1 MKKYAVLKNVARGIN
16 FGVVVKSDIDQRFY
30 GWSDKGIEWSDWAN
44 RNGGRLENLPIGVSV
59 GEFKS
64 LSDELL
70 QKLIANSDDVAAVDH
85 GVTRDLSRQ
94 ILVKSERFNNSS
106 KFPSVTTKSIPIAI
120 WDKKIAVQYKVKHFK
135 QSIARSE
142 ISLKVRHNEL
152 AFNVQTRQFNTK
164 PNRASRLI
172 ERHDIRAKMSKGS
185 ERIFGGQ
192 IVDAINKEILSSE
205 RMVLTKRGNVGSH
218 TKEVVDFFVK
228 GRLGYSIGRA
238 GRGGLRSMTPNRGG
252 NRGLRGSAS
261 RVISGVLDP
270 RMRRDVDGDGMI
282 FDGTWREMPDPTKFK
297 PNLRTGLGGGRTTRN
312 EIWKTRIVGKPQ
324 TPKLDLFDAFDAVQR
339 VNDGD
344 DLNSTFAD
352 LWKAVKGRNDWGD
365 LLTDVAAKLS
375 VEKPNINGRN
385 EKEVASSIK
394 NIITSSS
401 SGLSKS
407 KGHRYE
413 SSSLGSLTEYV
424 ARIATGKDAD
434 ATDVIA
440 SFDDP
445 YAPKGSKAHALEAMV
460 AFGLGKLETPQSRRK
475 YEGNR
480 GFKSRTGSVIDDILY
495 ASEGAAEPEMDD
507 LLRKVKMGMTLK
519 QSESR
524 SLLDSLKDIKNN
536 NDEFLGDERLENL
549 INHVSEMSSI
559 GKDNNDLVSNLRF
572 ILRDRPDTKLSAMLD
587 KYVNGEK
594 MSDKERASFI
604 QSLTGYAGSREFL
617 DDDRI
622 TNLIDEL
629 KSRPKNSFIPEG
641 RDMKP
646 RGGNSIGV
654 ADGSGRADA
663 IGLADGSGGV
673 DNYTSRGG
681 GVASRSMP
689 APDRERREGGA
700 APGGPPPPPNDDDD
714 DKETGFASST
724 GAPPDY
730 QDQFDFVIGKMFD
743 ELPDRN
749 ERIQEYLDEGFG
761 KQGAREIAMEKWLE
775 LEESENP
782 EIFMD
787 EVNNRIEDLDTEKP
801 GRTGGVSS
809 STGGKPEFELKP
821 RPSNPDPDN
830 RFDTWESKEIFR
842 RLNEAKKWYKQARE
856 YVDGEGKPPRNYE
869 QKPGNAPG
877 VSEQRTRTRIKEILE
892 EIKQMKESLKKR
904 GYDDPDEARLEFGRS
919 KRKPKSSTPSKSETD
934 KWFKEAMMR
943 RTPEQL
949 FRPGFRS
956 STNTDPEGV
965 IEELLEQ
972 ADGANDSVSP
982 LLRRA
987 ARNVSSLT
995 KPEQDE
1001 LIEALNDEY
1010 DNGTMAGDKRLK
1022 DFIKY
1027 IQGTVPSGGTSR
1039 GRGVRSGTF
1048 KENITQLFR
1057 GDGLRST
1064 TGDDDDLG
1072 SDMDDAIQAILKLK
1086 RGEKLTPEEQKTVL
1100 EALKVVKKPN
1110 ADIDEDERVGLIDM
1124 ESLVRSGGVASR
1136 STDIDAL
1143 TKDPEQREVLKA
1155 AFAEFDSLNN
1165 PDINE
1170 GILSA
1175 RKTMSEN
1182 FESMEGGGGDLDSGI
1197 REVARGL
1204 GMDEGDQNKL
1214 SAMVYE
1220 MAGKGKTGQSRT
1232 SDESIDALTK
1242 DPEQR
1247 EVLKAALN
1255 EFSSLNDPDG
1265 NDAISAARKTMS
1277 QNFESMEGGGGDLD
1291 SGIREVARGL
1301 GMSEDDQN
1309 KLSSMLY
1316 DAAGK
1321 SQTGDKELDK
1331 RLKEIERLSA
1341 ERGGVGGAGGNLLA
1355 VEPLNILE
1363 EMRDELENAPDGRD
1377 SDDYKRV
1384 MDELKLRKSPTR
1396 KNRRSQQNSDLHREV
1411 YEVMTNT
1418 QDGDDPAWDYLNA
1431 VHGVEKGDYKDRRG
1445 DFGYRPDE
1453 TTYDINEAIKDS
1465 MSEDDQRQFLIDMA
1479 KHEASPDYD
1488 PYGRKKTGPLYDEVN
1503 KANARYRGT
1512 GGVASRSDDEPSAVK
1527 AARKMK
1533 RDQKRKLEA
1542 EVQMAEVVEMAELL
1556 QRWVE
1561 TGDEVLLARLERKF
1575 QNHKWAEDPVTLK
1588 NGKPVNP
1595 NKNRNAALSALEEA
1609 KKEMRSLRGV
1619 NSSTSARG
1627 PIEQNLTSRM
1637 ATASTDRASRPRGLS
1652 SSTDTSTTK
1661 TPVPKDGVKAQKRR
1675 TTLLIDKLDYYGKR
1689 KGPGD
1694 GAMWESLTDEQKTIA
1709 KQTLAEIK
1717 LSTAN
1722 SLKKVFKEYWRKA
1735 TEEGL
1740 DKESLRAVGQRAR
1753 GTGGKYKVRP
1763 TDDPLNKDDIL
1774 YMMRNM
1780 DARVANGK
1788 LQKFEVDEAG
1798 QIVLDEQGRPK
1809 LEKTYQLNA
1818 RRLDDMMTIL
1828 NMEEEDDFSLLEHLH
1843 TESRKKLK
1851 TKIGSKFV
1859 GKFGLGD
1866 SSIAGF
1872 AGGEEKATSVDELND
1887 IEIGKAKK
1895 EPLGRRLLRVNAA
1908 RAEKRRQRALR
1919 KTGSFRRGGVLT
1931 DADPAL
1937 QLKRA
1942 KLRARARRRSMLSKF
1957 RRTRDANEL
1966 SSDMSRAK
1974 AETSLIAIDNNGI
1987 VKISP
1992 RYVATLAKLDADLVR
2007 DKSNEEN
2014 RTKVY
2019 DQLLADL
2026 WANSGFSG
2034 QPTLVTEDES
2044 RRLIAAGW
2052 QPVFRGTGSEKG
2064 NSEAYVEQFLTDESE
2079 TRFIPGQGMRAYGVG
2094 EYFAFS
2100 GEWLGYS
2107 GDPTDRHTVLGLIP
2121 PSADIIGSQELSKE
2135 RNKMQELTAK
2145 SVDALKIFGGRD
2157 GAEAATPGELAQAL
2171 RDAMPSL
2178 PQEKSRSAQ
2187 IVSQL
2192 VDRLDEL
2199 EAMPASTESL
2209 QEKKNILNAIDYLHR
2224 FTKQKEDGYF
2234 APLIGVDAI
2243 DTNNGSGKGSPLLLH
2258 NRAGIAA
2265 VQAPM
2270 TRDEA
2275 ERLAKNEQG
2284 VSIGN
2289 ITSTW
2294 ATMDDRRRVVS
2305 ATPESSGT
2313 RSKVG
2318 KKRRPSTRRP
2328 DPDEPMETTD
2338 PTPAVQA
2345 PAVQAPGISKSAI
2358 NTDTWTSSS
2367 PPSTGSNPAT
2377 MLTDPNGTKYYAKL
2391 PKRGEPTLTTR
2402 ERMETE
2408 VLAGKLYALAGIP
2421 VADLQM
2427 GTYNGEPVMLS
2438 RMIQTRMP
2446 NGKGDNDKARDG
2458 FVVDAWL
2465 ANWDAPLNDNI
2476 KVDNNGR
2483 PVRLDVGGSL
2493 DYRAQGAKKG
2503 SGGSTGFGPSVGEMT
2518 SMQKSGSSADFT
2530 NMDSGELKKQTQKL
2544 GTVTDDQIRQTV
2556 SAIVSDPARAKIL
2569 ADTLIARR
2577 DDIIKRYG

>member
-152 AFNVQTRQFNTK
+152 AFNVQTGQFNTK

-172 ERHDIRAKMSKGS
+172 ERHDIRTKMSKGS

-192 IVDAINKEILSSE
+192 IVDAINKKILSSE

-261 RVISGVLDP
+261 RVIAGVLDP

-282 FDGTWREMPDPTKFK
+282 FDGTWREMPDPTKLK

-344 DLNSTFAD
+344 DLNSTFGD

-385 EKEVASSIK
+385 EKEIASSIK
-394 NIITSSS
+394 NIVNSSS
-401 SGLSKS
+401 SGLSRS

-434 ATDVIA
+434 ATDVVA

-714 DKETGFASST
+714 DKKPKKPRRDGLASST
-724 GAPPDY
+724 G
-730 QDQFDFVIGKMFD
+730 
-743 ELPDRN
+743 N
-749 ERIQEYLDEGFG
+749 EYLDTWQETPEKEKEKFVQAAIRQMMKEGYYG
-761 KQGAREIAMEKWLE
+761 KTPQILRGDGAA
-775 LEESENP
+775 
-782 EIFMD
+782 
-787 EVNNRIEDLDTEKP
+787 
-801 GRTGGVSS
+801 S
-809 STGGKPEFELKP
+809 STGSKPVPYDFVDPNYDPTPKEEMKDFENYLD
-821 RPSNPDPDN
+821 SQYGNDFMDYTQMS
-830 RFDTWESKEIFR
+830 DEEV
-842 RLNEAKKWYKQARE
+842 KQE
-856 YVDGEGKPPRNYE
+856 VMRNYRMSRSE
-869 QKPGNAPG
+869 ANAF
-877 VSEQRTRTRIKEILE
+877 VKKLRKDE
-892 EIKQMKESLKKR
+892 EE
-904 GYDDPDEARLEFGRS
+904 YDDLQTAFYDSVDDDRGGGVA
-919 KRKPKSSTPSKSETD
+919 
-934 KWFKEAMMR
+934 
-943 RTPEQL
+943 
-949 FRPGFRS
+949 S

-965 IEELLEQ
+965 IEELTEQ

-987 ARNVSSLT
+987 AKDVSSLT

-1010 DNGTMAGDKRLK
+1010 NNGTMAGDKRLK

-1027 IQGTVPSGGTSR
+1027 IQGTAPSGGTSR

-1136 STDIDAL
+1136 S
-1143 TKDPEQREVLKA
+1143 
-1155 AFAEFDSLNN
+1155 N
-1165 PDINE
+1165 
-1170 GILSA
+1170 
-1175 RKTMSEN
+1175 
-1182 FESMEGGGGDLDSGI
+1182 
-1197 REVARGL
+1197 
-1204 GMDEGDQNKL
+1204 
-1214 SAMVYE
+1214 
-1220 MAGKGKTGQSRT
+1220 
-1232 SDESIDALTK
+1232 
-1242 DPEQR
+1242 
-1247 EVLKAALN
+1247 
-1255 EFSSLNDPDG
+1255 
-1265 NDAISAARKTMS
+1265 
-1277 QNFESMEGGGGDLD
+1277 
-1291 SGIREVARGL
+1291 
-1301 GMSEDDQN
+1301 
-1309 KLSSMLY
+1309 
-1316 DAAGK
+1316 
-1321 SQTGDKELDK
+1321 
-1331 RLKEIERLSA
+1331 
-1341 ERGGVGGAGGNLLA
+1341 
-1355 VEPLNILE
+1355 
-1363 EMRDELENAPDGRD
+1363 
-1377 SDDYKRV
+1377 
-1384 MDELKLRKSPTR
+1384 
-1396 KNRRSQQNSDLHREV
+1396 
-1411 YEVMTNT
+1411 
-1418 QDGDDPAWDYLNA
+1418 
-1431 VHGVEKGDYKDRRG
+1431 
-1445 DFGYRPDE
+1445 
-1453 TTYDINEAIKDS
+1453 
-1465 MSEDDQRQFLIDMA
+1465 
-1479 KHEASPDYD
+1479 
-1488 PYGRKKTGPLYDEVN
+1488 
-1503 KANARYRGT
+1503 
-1512 GGVASRSDDEPSAVK
+1512 DEPSAVK

-1595 NKNRNAALSALEEA
+1595 NKNRNAALSSLEEA

-1619 NSSTSARG
+1619 SSSTSARG
-1627 PIEQNLTSRM
+1627 PIKQNLTSRM

-1661 TPVPKDGVKAQKRR
+1661 TPVLKDGPKKE
-1675 TTLLIDKLDYYGKR
+1675 KR
-1689 KGPGD
+1689 KSRLIIDITDSFGKKKGEGD
-1694 GAMWESLTDEQKTIA
+1694 GVLWESLTDEQKAQA
-1709 KQTLAEIK
+1709 KEALAERKAMISK
-1717 LSTAN
+1717 Q
-1722 SLKKVFKEYWRKA
+1722 LKTKIFKRWWQKA
-1735 TEEGL
+1735 TEEGS
-1740 DKESLRAVGQRAR
+1740 DKESLRAVRQRAR
-1753 GTGGKYKVRP
+1753 GTGGKYAVRP
-1763 TDDPLNKDDIL
+1763 ADDPLTKDDIVDL
-1774 YMMRNM
+1774 LVTM
-1780 DARVANGK
+1780 DEQVSKGLLK
-1788 LQKFEVDEAG
+1788 QYKVDEKTN
-1798 QIVLDEQGRPK
+1798 QIVLDKNGKPVMTE
-1809 LEKTYQLNA
+1809 TYANA
-1818 RRLDDMMTIL
+1818 ARYLDDMMTIL

-1843 TESRKKLK
+1843 TGSRQALHKKV
-1851 TKIGSKFV
+1851 GSAV
-1859 GKFGLGD
+1859 TGKFKMGD
-1866 SSIAGF
+1866 SSVAGF
-1872 AGGEEKATSVDELND
+1872 AGGMQKATSVDELND
-1887 IEIGKAKK
+1887 AELGKAKK
-1895 EPLGRRLLRVNAA
+1895 LSIGKRLLRVNEA
-1908 RAEKRRQRALR
+1908 RAAKARQRALR
-1919 KTGSFRRGGVLT
+1919 KTGSFRKGRILQSG
-1931 DADPAL
+1931 DPEL
-1937 QLKRA
+1937 EMKRA
-1942 KLRARARRRSMLSKF
+1942 RLRARAGRRSMLSKF
-1957 RRTRDANEL
+1957 RRTRDADEL
-1966 SSDMSRAK
+1966 SSDMNK
-1974 AETSLIAIDNNGI
+1974 VKGETSLIAIDNDGV

-1992 RYVATLAKLDADLVR
+1992 RYVATLAKLDADLSR
-2007 DKSNEEN
+2007 DRSSEEN
-2014 RTKVY
+2014 KSRVY

-2034 QPTLVTEDES
+2034 QPTLVTEDET

-2052 QPVFRGTGSEKG
+2052 QPVIRGTGSEEV
-2064 NSEAYVEQFLTDESE
+2064 NSESYVEQFLTDDSES
-2079 TRFIPGQGMRAYGVG
+2079 RFIPGQGARAYGVG
-2094 EYFAFS
+2094 EYFAFPGSNWS
-2100 GEWLGYS
+2100 GYRGS
-2107 GDPTDRHTVLGLIP
+2107 ANQRHTILVLIP
-2121 PSADIIGSQELSKE
+2121 PSADIISSRELSKE
-2135 RNKMQELTAK
+2135 KNKMQELTSAA
-2145 SVDALKIFGGRD
+2145 VDALRTLGGREI
-2157 GAEAATPGELAQAL
+2157 AEGLTPGELAKTL

-2187 IVSQL
+2187 IMSQL

-2199 EAMPASTESL
+2199 EGMPASTESL
-2209 QEKKNILNAIDYLHR
+2209 QEKKNILNSIDYLFR
-2224 FTKQKEDGYF
+2224 FTKQKDDGYF

-2243 DTNNGSGKGSPLLLH
+2243 DVNDGSGTASPLLLH
-2258 NRAGIAA
+2258 NRAGVAA
-2265 VQAPM
+2265 FQRPM
-2270 TRDEA
+2270 TSEEA
-2275 ERLAKNEQG
+2275 ERLSKNEQG
-2284 VSIGN
+2284 SSVGN
-2289 ITSTW
+2289 VISTW
-2294 ATMDDRRRVVS
+2294 ATMGDRRRVVS
-2305 ATPESSGT
+2305 ATPESSGP

-2328 DPDEPMETTD
+2328 DPDEPTVTTD
-2338 PTPAVQA
+2338 STPAVQA
-2345 PAVQAPGISKSAI
+2345 PAVQAPGTSKSAV

-2391 PKRGEPTLTTR
+2391 PKRGEPISTTT

-2427 GTYNGEPVMLS
+2427 GTNNGQPVMLS

-2530 NMDSGELKKQTQKL
+2530 NMDAGELKKQTQKL

>member
-70 QKLIANSDDVAAVDH
+70 QKLIANSDDVAAVDN
-85 GVTRDLSRQ
+85 GATRDLSRQ

-120 WDKKIAVQYKVKHFK
+120 LDKKISVQYKVKHFK

-192 IVDAINKEILSSE
+192 IVDAINKEILFNE
-205 RMVLTKRGNVGSH
+205 IMTLTKRGNVGSH

-238 GRGGLRSMTPNRGG
+238 GRGGLRSMTPNRGE

-261 RVISGVLDP
+261 RVIAGVLDP

-297 PNLRTGLGGGRTTRN
+297 PEARNAGLGGLRSARN
-312 EIWKTRIVGKPQ
+312 EVAKTRIVGKPARARV
-324 TPKLDLFDAFDAVQR
+324 DLLDAFDAVQR

-344 DLNSTFAD
+344 DFNSTFGD

-365 LLTDVAAKLS
+365 LLADVAAKLS
-375 VEKPNINGRN
+375 TEKPNLNGKD
-385 EKEVASSIK
+385 EKEVARSIK
-394 NIITSSS
+394 NIVDSSS

-413 SSSLGSLTEYV
+413 SSSLGSLTDYV
-424 ARIATGKDAD
+424 SRVATGKDAD

-445 YAPKGSKAHALEAMV
+445 YAPKGSKANALEAMV
-460 AFGLGKLETPQSRRK
+460 AFGLGKLENPQSRRK
-475 YEGNR
+475 YEDSR

-495 ASEGAAEPEMDD
+495 ASEGAAEPEMDG
-507 LLRKVKMGMTLK
+507 LLRRVKMGETLK
-519 QSESR
+519 PSESR

-559 GKDNNDLVSNLRF
+559 
-572 ILRDRPDTKLSAMLD
+572 DTD
-587 KYVNGEK
+587 
-594 MSDKERASFI
+594 
-604 QSLTGYAGSREFL
+604 
-617 DDDRI
+617 
-622 TNLIDEL
+622 
-629 KSRPKNSFIPEG
+629 
-641 RDMKP
+641 
-646 RGGNSIGV
+646 
-654 ADGSGRADA
+654 
-663 IGLADGSGGV
+663 SGGRELLSS
-673 DNYTSRGG
+673 TSGK
-681 GVASRSMP
+681 P
-689 APDRERREGGA
+689 K
-700 APGGPPPPPNDDDD
+700 
-714 DKETGFASST
+714 KETGFASST
-724 GAPPDY
+724 G
-730 QDQFDFVIGKMFD
+730 GKSPKDLRDAMGEKPLSEMSME
-743 ELPDRN
+743 ELFNWTGYDTGPAKPGYGYDGRYN
-749 ERIQEYLDEGFG
+749 PMIQNKIREKRD
-761 KQGAREIAMEKWLE
+761 KEIARRMMESVVEPNK
-775 LEESENP
+775 
-782 EIFMD
+782 
-787 EVNNRIEDLDTEKP
+787 
-801 GRTGGVSS
+801 
-809 STGGKPEFELKP
+809 
-821 RPSNPDPDN
+821 
-830 RFDTWESKEIFR
+830 SKS
-842 RLNEAKKWYKQARE
+842 K
-856 YVDGEGKPPRNYE
+856 
-869 QKPGNAPG
+869 
-877 VSEQRTRTRIKEILE
+877 RTRGL
-892 EIKQMKESLKKR
+892 S
-904 GYDDPDEARLEFGRS
+904 
-919 KRKPKSSTPSKSETD
+919 SET
-934 KWFKEAMMR
+934 
-943 RTPEQL
+943 
-949 FRPGFRS
+949 G
-956 STNTDPEGV
+956 
-965 IEELLEQ
+965 
-972 ADGANDSVSP
+972 
-982 LLRRA
+982 
-987 ARNVSSLT
+987 
-995 KPEQDE
+995 
-1001 LIEALNDEY
+1001 
-1010 DNGTMAGDKRLK
+1010 
-1022 DFIKY
+1022 
-1027 IQGTVPSGGTSR
+1027 
-1039 GRGVRSGTF
+1039 
-1048 KENITQLFR
+1048 
-1057 GDGLRST
+1057 
-1064 TGDDDDLG
+1064 DDDLG
-1072 SDMDDAIQAILKLK
+1072 SDMEDAIQAIVKLN
-1086 RGEKLTPEEQKTVL
+1086 RGEKLSLEEQRLVL
-1100 EALKVVKKPN
+1100 QALNVIKRPD

-1124 ESLVRSGGVASR
+1124 ESQVRSGGVASRTGGKKRNLNGTKLNDDALPELSEAEKAEALRWYEAAIAARPENSPEAFKARLDAHQRLVEVMDSFFSDKYTRHKESYEEKYYRVAKQFGISPREVEKRINTVQNDRRGSYITSPEQSGVIDPDRVRPQGTRKTGAKRKTGGLNRNLKTGGLSSSTFESVKEMAEGANEDDFISMYKRFIDGETLNVADKSELAMSIGNILDNNPDITEDERVELIDLLGNIKKSQRSGGVASR
-1136 STDIDAL
+1136 ST
-1143 TKDPEQREVLKA
+1143 
-1155 AFAEFDSLNN
+1155 
-1165 PDINE
+1165 
-1170 GILSA
+1170 
-1175 RKTMSEN
+1175 
-1182 FESMEGGGGDLDSGI
+1182 
-1197 REVARGL
+1197 
-1204 GMDEGDQNKL
+1204 
-1214 SAMVYE
+1214 
-1220 MAGKGKTGQSRT
+1220 
-1232 SDESIDALTK
+1232 
-1242 DPEQR
+1242 
-1247 EVLKAALN
+1247 
-1255 EFSSLNDPDG
+1255 
-1265 NDAISAARKTMS
+1265 
-1277 QNFESMEGGGGDLD
+1277 
-1291 SGIREVARGL
+1291 
-1301 GMSEDDQN
+1301 
-1309 KLSSMLY
+1309 
-1316 DAAGK
+1316 
-1321 SQTGDKELDK
+1321 
-1331 RLKEIERLSA
+1331 
-1341 ERGGVGGAGGNLLA
+1341 
-1355 VEPLNILE
+1355 
-1363 EMRDELENAPDGRD
+1363 
-1377 SDDYKRV
+1377 
-1384 MDELKLRKSPTR
+1384 
-1396 KNRRSQQNSDLHREV
+1396 RR
-1411 YEVMTNT
+1411 
-1418 QDGDDPAWDYLNA
+1418 
-1431 VHGVEKGDYKDRRG
+1431 
-1445 DFGYRPDE
+1445 
-1453 TTYDINEAIKDS
+1453 
-1465 MSEDDQRQFLIDMA
+1465 
-1479 KHEASPDYD
+1479 
-1488 PYGRKKTGPLYDEVN
+1488 
-1503 KANARYRGT
+1503 
-1512 GGVASRSDDEPSAVK
+1512 
-1527 AARKMK
+1527 
-1533 RDQKRKLEA
+1533 
-1542 EVQMAEVVEMAELL
+1542 
-1556 QRWVE
+1556 
-1561 TGDEVLLARLERKF
+1561 
-1575 QNHKWAEDPVTLK
+1575 PV
-1588 NGKPVNP
+1588 
-1595 NKNRNAALSALEEA
+1595 
-1609 KKEMRSLRGV
+1609 
-1619 NSSTSARG
+1619 
-1627 PIEQNLTSRM
+1627 EQNLTSRM

-1661 TPVPKDGVKAQKRR
+1661 TPVPKDGVKKE
-1675 TTLLIDKLDYYGKR
+1675 KR
-1689 KGPGD
+1689 KSRLIIDITDSFGKKKGEGD
-1694 GAMWESLTDEQKTIA
+1694 GVLWESLTDEQKAQAKEALAERKAMIA
-1709 KQTLAEIK
+1709 KQ
-1717 LSTAN
+1717 
-1722 SLKKVFKEYWRKA
+1722 LKTKIFKRWWQKA
-1735 TEEGL
+1735 TEEGS
-1740 DKESLRAVGQRAR
+1740 DKESLRAVRQRAR
-1753 GTGGKYKVRP
+1753 GTGGKYAVRP
-1763 TDDPLNKDDIL
+1763 TDDPLTKDDIVDL
-1774 YMMRNM
+1774 LVTM
-1780 DARVANGK
+1780 DEQVLKGLLK
-1788 LQKFEVDEAG
+1788 QYKVDEKTN
-1798 QIVLDEQGRPK
+1798 QIVLDKNGKPVMTE
-1809 LEKTYQLNA
+1809 TYANA
-1818 RRLDDMMTIL
+1818 ARYLDDMMTIL

-1843 TESRKKLK
+1843 TGSRQALHRKV
-1851 TKIGSKFV
+1851 GSAV
-1859 GKFGLGD
+1859 TGKFKMGD

-1872 AGGEEKATSVDELND
+1872 AGGMQKATSVDELND
-1887 IEIGKAKK
+1887 AELGKAKK
-1895 EPLGRRLLRVNAA
+1895 LSIGKGLLRVNEA
-1908 RAEKRRQRALR
+1908 RAAKARQRALR

-1957 RRTRDANEL
+1957 RRTRDADEL
-1966 SSDMSRAK
+1966 SSDMSRVK
-1974 AETSLIAIDNNGI
+1974 GETSLIAIDNNGV

-1992 RYVATLAKLDADLVR
+1992 RYVATLAKLDADLTR
-2007 DKSNEEN
+2007 DRSSEEN
-2014 RTKVY
+2014 KSRVY

-2052 QPVFRGTGSEKG
+2052 QPVFRGTGSDKG

-2079 TRFIPGQGMRAYGVG
+2079 TRFIPGQGARAYGVG

-2107 GDPTDRHTVLGLIP
+2107 GNPTDRHTVLGLIP

-2135 RNKMQELTAK
+2135 KNKMQELTAA
-2145 SVDALKIFGGRD
+2145 SVDALRTLGGREI
-2157 GAEAATPGELAQAL
+2157 AEGLTPGELSKTL

-2187 IVSQL
+2187 IINQL

-2199 EAMPASTESL
+2199 DAMPTSTEAI

-2243 DTNNGSGKGSPLLLH
+2243 DTNNGSGKKNPVLLH

-2265 VQAPM
+2265 VQKPM

-2275 ERLAKNEQG
+2275 EKLAKNEQG
-2284 VSIGN
+2284 ASIGN